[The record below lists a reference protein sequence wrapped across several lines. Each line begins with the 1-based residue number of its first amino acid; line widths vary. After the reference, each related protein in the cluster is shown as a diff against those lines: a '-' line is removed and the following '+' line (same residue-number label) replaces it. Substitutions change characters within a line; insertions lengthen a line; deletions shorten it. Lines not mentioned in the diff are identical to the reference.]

1 MLRLRSHLLPTVR
14 AAWPLPTAA
23 SSLLHLVLYSTAAAA
38 ATTTAKPAAP
48 FVAEEYLVTT
58 CGLTPE
64 QAFRSAK
71 SLAHLKS
78 SSKPDAVLAFFKKIG
93 LHEADIATAIA
104 REPRLLVLTVDETLT
119 RRVGLLRDIGLSAP
133 QISRLITIVPLIFSN
148 PAKISRL
155 AFYLSLL
162 GSYDKVHTALRRCLL
177 LLGRSLETVVKPN
190 LAFLRDCGLT
200 DYEIAKLTV
209 SAPRMLALEP
219 EGVKDIVVR
228 ADMLGVPR
236 NSGMFKGA
244 LGVIAN
250 RSPRRVGAKLDFL
263 KKALE
268 CSEAEVGIA
277 VGKLPS
283 ILAAAED
290 RLSRSVEFLKEEVGL
305 NAAYI
310 VHRPALLAY
319 SLNKRL
325 MPRYYV
331 LKFLKEKGLVN
342 KDVDLYSVVNQTE
355 KRFVERFL
363 DPHKQSVPGLA
374 DAYAAACAGQ
384 VPLAIQPR
392 QPEMETIL

>member
-1 MLRLRSHLLPTVR
+1 MLRLRSHLLPAVR
-14 AAWPLPTAA
+14 AAWLLPAAA
-23 SSLLHLVLYSTAAAA
+23 SSLHHLVLYSTDAA
-38 ATTTAKPAAP
+38 ATKPTAP
-48 FVAEEYLVTT
+48 FVAKEYLVTT
-58 CGLTPE
+58 CGLTLE
-64 QAFRSAK
+64 QALRSAK
-71 SLAHLKS
+71 YLAHLKS

-133 QISRLITIVPLIFSN
+133 QISRLITVVPLIFSN

-155 AFYLSLL
+155 SFYLSLL
-162 GSYDKVHTALRRCLL
+162 GSYDKVHTVLRRNFI
-177 LLGRSLETVVKPN
+177 LLGRSLESVVKPN
-190 LAFLRDCGLT
+190 LAFMRHCGLT
-200 DYEIAKLTV
+200 DSDIAKLLLA
-209 SAPRMLALEP
+209 SPRIFTMETEAI
-219 EGVKDIVVR
+219 KDIVVC

-244 LGVIAN
+244 LAAIAV
-250 RSPRRVGAKLDFL
+250 SPRRVSARLDFL

-283 ILAAAED
+283 ILVAAED
-290 RLSRSVEFLKEEVGL
+290 RLSRSVEFLKKEVGL
-305 NAAYI
+305 NATYI
-310 VHRPALLAY
+310 VHRPALLGY
-319 SLNKRL
+319 SLKKRL

-342 KDVDLYSVVNQTE
+342 KDVGLYGVVCQTE
-355 KRFVERFL
+355 KRFVEKFL
-363 DPHKQSVPGLA
+363 DPHKESVPWLA

-384 VPLAIQPR
+384 VPPAIQP
-392 QPEMETIL
+392 